1 MLSSLAVTSAKPRIT
16 SSVSSVGIATD
27 NRSNGQV
34 SVALSSPSSSLTYLD
49 RILVKRLKS
58 DQQNI
63 LKPSKAS
70 RKASGGGNKE
80 FRGENEIHVELKK
93 PAPCILSV
101 HVTQEYEVE
110 ESASQSNLSITPWD
124 EEKNNDSGDDIE
136 PIVSYNEEETQVGEH
151 KLSNNVNIVQLDFME
166 GYQTNGKC
174 LDSVKN
180 NENKGEE
187 KDSSNS
193 YSIKDFNKSSPR
205 IWTPSVKYHHMDD
218 FFLIG
223 TTQSDTINSRLVMAN
238 MLEQES
244 ETEISGAHHVSIIT
258 SSSDWRPHES
268 YDSLF
273 QQKEQIVEDLTVKLR
288 DEERKMGSF
297 NKILSRTSYDLIPI
311 VNVDSYDFIQ
321 APPPL
326 TKGENYDKIHRASTS
341 LSISAAP
348 VDVWI
353 DSDGSSPNSR
363 RSSYLTANN
372 NSSAQDRTENSESKH
387 LVNFSIIDKLAAEVL
402 EAREKHESKR
412 AKDIFGKDTSS

>member
-1 MLSSLAVTSAKPRIT
+1 MTSGKPGIT

-27 NRSNGQV
+27 NRSNGPV
-34 SVALSSPSSSLTYLD
+34 SVALSSPASSLTYLD
-49 RILVKRLKS
+49 RILVKRLKG
-58 DQQNI
+58 DHQNL

-70 RKASGGGNKE
+70 RKASGGGNKG
-80 FRGENEIHVELKK
+80 FRGENETHVELKK

-101 HVTQEYEVE
+101 HVMKEYEAE
-110 ESASQSNLSITPWD
+110 ESAFQSNLCITPCD
-124 EEKNNDSGDDIE
+124 EEENNDSGDGIE
-136 PIVSYNEEETQVGEH
+136 PIVSYSEEETEVGKH
-151 KLSNNVNIVQLDFME
+151 KLSNNVNIVQFDFME
-166 GYQTNGKC
+166 GYQTNGKG
-174 LDSVKN
+174 LDSVKS
-180 NENKGEE
+180 NENKEEE
-187 KDSSNS
+187 KDSSCS
-193 YSIKDFNKSSPR
+193 YSIKDFNKSSSR

-223 TTQSDTINSRLVMAN
+223 TTQSDTINSRLVTAN

-244 ETEISGAHHVSIIT
+244 ETEFSGARHVPIIT
-258 SSSDWRPHES
+258 STSDWRPHES
-268 YDSLF
+268 YDNLF
-273 QQKEQIVEDLTVKLR
+273 QQKEQIVEGLTVKLQ
-288 DEERKMGSF
+288 DEERRKDSF

-363 RSSYLTANN
+363 RSSYLAANS
-372 NSSAQDRTENSESKH
+372 NSSTQGKTENSESKH
-387 LVNFSIIDKLAAEVL
+387 LVNFSNIDKLAAEVL
-402 EAREKHESKR
+402 EARERHEAKR
-412 AKDIFGKDTSS
+412 AKDIFREDSLVEEN